1 MVNFL
6 FRGEE
11 QCLTVGQ
18 RIKQVR
24 EKHGIPQKEL
34 SKRIGVSIGTVKRW
48 ERGGNPSVK
57 AFASLYRALEIPMSG
72 FWWGGEEIE

>member
-1 MVNFL
+1 M
-6 FRGEE
+6 
-11 QCLTVGQ
+11 TIGQ

-24 EKHGIPQKEL
+24 EKHGITQKEL
-34 SKRIGVSIGTVKRW
+34 SKRIGVSIGTIKSW
-48 ERGGNPSVK
+48 ERGRTPSAK